1 MKLNMLIEN
10 QKSKD
15 KTILKKEHGIAILMN
30 VNEKKILF
38 DTGTTGFF
46 INNASKMGIDIKD
59 IDMAIIS
66 HGHSDHSGG
75 LIRFLEIN
83 QKAKVFM
90 HPLEMEKHFVKLFF
104 KKIDVSSSMEILDR
118 YKNRIHFID
127 NFSEISKDVFIVTDI
142 IKKYPWVKFSKNLLT
157 EKNGN
162 FHADDFKHEIIT
174 AIHNKGKL
182 VIITGCSH
190 NGVANM
196 IESTLSV
203 FPNMP
208 IQAVIGGFHLV
219 GMPGLNILG
228 ESKESIT
235 GLGQTLLDYGID
247 KTYTCHCTGM
257 KAYRSLKEVM
267 KDKLEYFCT
276 GMQVEL

>member
-38 DTGTTGFF
+38 DTGTTGLF

-90 HPLEMEKHFVKLFF
+90 HPLAMEKHFVKLFF

-127 NFSEISKDVFIVTDI
+127 NFSEISKDVFIVTEVREI
-142 IKKYPWVKFSKNLLT
+142 YFKCWGLA
-157 EKNGN
+157 
-162 FHADDFKHEIIT
+162 HMADLDR
-174 AIHNKGKL
+174 IHPKC
-182 VIITGCSH
+182 I
-190 NGVANM
+190 
-196 IESTLSV
+196 
-203 FPNMP
+203 
-208 IQAVIGGFHLV
+208 FHLH
-219 GMPGLNILG
+219 P
-228 ESKESIT
+228 
-235 GLGQTLLDYGID
+235 
-247 KTYTCHCTGM
+247 
-257 KAYRSLKEVM
+257 
-267 KDKLEYFCT
+267 
-276 GMQVEL
+276 

>member
-90 HPLEMEKHFVKLFF
+90 HPLAMEKHFVKLFF

-190 NGVANM
+190 NGVANT

>member
-1 MKLNMLIEN
+1 
-10 QKSKD
+10 
-15 KTILKKEHGIAILMN
+15 
-30 VNEKKILF
+30 
-38 DTGTTGFF
+38 
-46 INNASKMGIDIKD
+46 
-59 IDMAIIS
+59 
-66 HGHSDHSGG
+66 
-75 LIRFLEIN
+75 
-83 QKAKVFM
+83 
-90 HPLEMEKHFVKLFF
+90 
-104 KKIDVSSSMEILDR
+104 MEILDR

-247 KTYTCHCTGM
+247 KTYSCHCTGM

>member
-90 HPLEMEKHFVKLFF
+90 HPLAMEKHFVKLFF

-142 IKKYPWVKFSKNLLT
+142 IKKYPCVKFSKNLLT

-267 KDKLEYFCT
+267 KDKL
-276 GMQVEL
+276 

>member
-1 MKLNMLIEN
+1 LKLQMLIEN
-10 QKSKD
+10 EKLKD
-15 KTILKKEHGIAILMN
+15 NPELKKEHGISVLMN
-30 VNEKKILF
+30 VNNQKILL
-38 DTGTTGFF
+38 DTGTSGRF
-46 INNASKMGIDIKD
+46 IENANQLGIDIKD
-59 IDMAIIS
+59 IDIVIIS

-83 QKAKVFM
+83 PKAKVFM
-90 HPLEMEKHFVKLFF
+90 HPGAMEKHFAKLFF
-104 KKIDVSSSMEILDR
+104 KKIDVSTPVEVLNR
-118 YKNRIHFID
+118 FQNRIHFIE
-127 NFSEISKDVFIVTDI
+127 NFSEVSKDVYI
-142 IKKYPWVKFSKNLLT
+142 ITNIMKKYPWVNFSKNLLR
-157 EKNGN
+157 EDNGTLRE
-162 FHADDFKHEIIT
+162 DDFKHEMVV

-190 NGVANM
+190 QGVLNM

-208 IQAVIGGFHLV
+208 VQAVVGGFHLV

-235 GLGQTLLDYGID
+235 RVGKTLLDYEID

-257 KAYRSLKEVM
+257 KPYKILKEVM